1 MQPTR
6 DTTMPSLLVVDDD
19 LVAQAR
25 LNAYFSQEGYRVL
38 LAGDG
43 EGFWK
48 TLERHRVDLV
58 LLDINLPGQDG
69 LSLARELRARDG
81 AIGIILVT
89 SRSDDVDKIVG
100 LEVGADDYVT
110 KPFNPRELLAR
121 VKSLLRRSGES
132 RADSGSDTAFRFA
145 GWSLDLPRRRLWD
158 ACGREVA
165 LTRGEFE
172 ALALLVRHPNEVISR
187 DRLSRAISGHDWNP
201 QDRTVD
207 VLVRRLRAK
216 IDDAAQPDSLITT
229 VRGEGYRLAVDVA
242 RGGHDPG

>member
-1 MQPTR
+1 MQPSR
-6 DTTMPSLLVVDDD
+6 DTTTPSLLVVDDD

-43 EGFWK
+43 EEFWK
-48 TLERHRVDLV
+48 MLERHRVDLV

-69 LSLARELRARDG
+69 LSLARALRARDG

-121 VKSLLRRSGES
+121 VKSLLRRSGEQ
-132 RADSGSDTAFRFA
+132 RAENDTAFHFA
-145 GWSLDLPRRRLWD
+145 GWRLDVPRRRLWD
-158 ACGREVA
+158 AGGREVA

-172 ALALLVRHPNEVISR
+172 ALALLVRHPNEVVSR

-242 RGGHDPG
+242 RGGHDPA

>member
-1 MQPTR
+1 MSPSP
-6 DTTMPSLLVVDDD
+6 DTNTASLLVVDDD
-19 LVAQAR
+19 LVTQAR

-43 EGFWK
+43 ETFWQQ
-48 TLERHRVDLV
+48 LEHAAVDLV

-69 LSLARELRARDG
+69 LSLARELRARDP
-81 AIGIILVT
+81 AIGIILLT
-89 SRSDDVDKIVG
+89 SRNDDIDKMVG

-121 VKSLLRRSGES
+121 VKSLLRRTGARRGGGDDEEI
-132 RADSGSDTAFRFA
+132 FRFG
-145 GWSLDLPRRRLWD
+145 GWTLNLPRRRLCD
-158 ACGREVA
+158 PQGADVA

-172 ALALLVRHPNEVISR
+172 VLALLVRHVGEVINR
-187 DRLSRAISGHDWNP
+187 DRLSRAISGHDWAP

-216 IDDAAQPDSLITT
+216 LDAADKPDSLTTT
-229 VRGEGYRLAVDVA
+229 VRGEGYRLAVDVERA
-242 RGGHDPG
+242 QG

>member
-1 MQPTR
+1 MLPNPETN
-6 DTTMPSLLVVDDD
+6 TASLLVVDDD
-19 LVAQAR
+19 LVTQAR

-43 EGFWK
+43 ETFWRQ
-48 TLERHRVDLV
+48 LEHAAVDLV

-69 LSLARELRARDG
+69 LSLARELRARDA
-81 AIGIILVT
+81 AIGIILLT
-89 SRSDDVDKIVG
+89 SRNDDIDKIVG

-121 VKSLLRRSGES
+121 VKSLLRRTGARRGGGGE
-132 RADSGSDTAFRFA
+132 DEETFCFA
-145 GWSLDLPRRRLWD
+145 GWTLNLPRRRLCD
-158 ACGREVA
+158 PQGADVA

-172 ALALLVRHPNEVISR
+172 VLALLVRHVGEVLNR
-187 DRLSRAISGHDWNP
+187 DRLSRAISGHDWSP

-216 IDDAAQPDSLITT
+216 LDAADKPDSLITT
-229 VRGEGYRLAVDVA
+229 VRGEGYRLAVDVERA
-242 RGGHDPG
+242 RG